1 MRAFASITASLVAVA
16 AAFTAPPAVPARAP
30 TATRA
35 AVLRMFELPSEP
47 TKPEDLVI
55 TSITRS
61 QNAGSG
67 RVRSRA
73 LD

>member
-16 AAFTAPPAVPARAP
+16 AAFSAPPALPVRAP
-30 TATRA
+30 ATRG
-35 AVLRMFELPSEP
+35 AVLRMFELPGKPTEP
-47 TKPEDLVI
+47 DDLVI

-61 QNAGSG
+61 RDSGSG
-67 RVRSRA
+67 RVRSHP